1 MKTLLKLFAAAWMVA
16 GFLGACVLLNPLL
29 FRVAARMTPVWDDNS
44 AFSWPDVPWDCT
56 SAEQIFFVWLYTMLV
71 CAGFVALMAV
81 AWAVLDTL
89 FGGEEES
96 ESPDENTEGET
107 T

>member
-29 FRVAARMTPVWDDNS
+29 FRVAAWVKPVWDDNS

-56 SAEQIFFVWLYTMLV
+56 SAEQIFFVWL
-71 CAGFVALMAV
+71 CAAGACGVLCVLMAV
-81 AWAVLDTL
+81 AWAVLDAL
-89 FGGEEES
+89 FGGEDES
-96 ESPDENTEGET
+96 DAPDEDTEGET